1 MRVITASS
9 AHSFPSLHAGMVTL
23 YQDPDH
29 IHLSMLCSV
38 VQCSLQK
45 LQVRRGEGG
54 ERKKRGMGR
63 EKGRVGKE
71 GRGGWEGEE
80 GAGRQEIGAWIVKG
94 GTARGSGRVGRGRG
108 GVGSKREKE
117 EECEV

>member
-1 MRVITASS
+1 MSVITAST

-29 IHLSMLCSV
+29 IKLPMLCSV

-45 LQVRRGEGG
+45 LQVRGGEGG
-54 ERKKRGMGR
+54 ERKKRDVGR

-71 GRGGWEGEE
+71 ERGGWGEREGKGGERGMGRVGREGREGWGGEE
-80 GAGRQEIGAWIVKG
+80 GAGRQKIGA
-94 GTARGSGRVGRGRG
+94 
-108 GVGSKREKE
+108 
-117 EECEV
+117 

>member
-1 MRVITASS
+1 
-9 AHSFPSLHAGMVTL
+9 MVTL

-29 IHLSMLCSV
+29 TQLPVLCSV

-54 ERKKRGMGR
+54 ERKKRDVER
-63 EKGRVGKE
+63 EKGRVGRE
-71 GRGGWEGEE
+71 RWGGRGGEE
-80 GAGRQEIGAWIVKG
+80 GAGRQKIGAWIVKG
-94 GTARGSGRVGRGRG
+94 GTGRGNGRVGRGRG
-108 GVGSKREKE
+108 GVGREREKE

>member
-1 MRVITASS
+1 MRVITGST

-45 LQVRRGEGG
+45 LQVRGGEGG
-54 ERKKRGMGR
+54 ERKKRGLGR

-71 GRGGWEGEE
+71 GRGGWGGMDGERRSNRGE
-80 GAGRQEIGAWIVKG
+80 RGVKG
-94 GTARGSGRVGRGRG
+94 QQRVGNWDNRG
-108 GVGSKREKE
+108 GGGGDRMRG
-117 EECEV
+117 